1 MNNNIGE
8 NQIENEPDL
17 NVININNNQNNN
29 NQNMPNNINNN
40 AYNIFTK
47 FPDITIS
54 YLFFLIINIVLLIYS
69 QIFPIETSTFI
80 FQYRPIVSKL
90 QLYRIITRYFIHF
103 GFAHFILEQISFFYI
118 SKYFENKF
126 GTLLTLS
133 IIFISMILDS
143 IIHIILI
150 PFFTLFLSYR
160 VSIIL
165 DHSYEGG
172 LTPVLFT
179 LVTYFSLFEKNRNER
194 FFFENFFLLRVK
206 YSYVYLLG
214 ILYFFT
220 PNRSFY
226 GNISGIL
233 GGFIL
238 KQFRKVLLPKII
250 WIYDFELCIGLNR
263 IKILYRK
270 LNINNKQM
278 RKMLRE
284 FDRDSINEII
294 LSYEFINNN

>member
-17 NVININNNQNNN
+17 NVININNNPNNN

-80 FQYRPIVSKL
+80 FQYRPIVSKF

-103 GFAHFILEQISFFYI
+103 GFAHFILEQISFFYV

-194 FFFENFFLLRVK
+194 LFFENFFLLRVK

-250 WIYDFELCIGLNR
+250 WIYDFELYIGLNR

>member
-17 NVININNNQNNN
+17 NVININNNPNNN